1 MSTKQDCMYMIK
13 QLHDTIEKR
22 MNQALS
28 KYDLTMVQMRA
39 LVLLHKKKQDSCT
52 LKEFEQILHI
62 AQSTTAGVVKR
73 LEQKGYVETA
83 MDSRDRRIKNVQIT
97 PEGLEL
103 CTRAV
108 KEAECIVEQLFD
120 GLTEEEM
127 QTFIGF
133 IEKICIETNDM

>member
-28 KYDLTMVQMRA
+28 KYDLTMIQMRA
-39 LVLLHKKKQDSCT
+39 LFLLHKKKQDSCT

-103 CTRAV
+103 CTQAV
-108 KEAECIVEQLFD
+108 KEAERIVEQLFD
-120 GLTEEEM
+120 GLTEEEL
-127 QTFIGF
+127 QTFICF
-133 IEKICIETNDM
+133 IKKICM

>member
-28 KYDLTMVQMRA
+28 KYDLTMIQMRA
-39 LVLLHKKKQDSCT
+39 LFLLHKKKQDSCT

-103 CTRAV
+103 CTQAV

-120 GLTEEEM
+120 GLTEEEL
-127 QTFIGF
+127 QTFICF
-133 IEKICIETNDM
+133 IKKICM